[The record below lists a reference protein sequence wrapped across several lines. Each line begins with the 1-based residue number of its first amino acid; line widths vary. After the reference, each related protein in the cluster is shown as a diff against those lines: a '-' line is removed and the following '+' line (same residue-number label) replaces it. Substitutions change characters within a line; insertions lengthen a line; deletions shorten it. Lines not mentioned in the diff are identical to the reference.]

1 MIKYKAKNSLE
12 VSWFAGVKT
21 FMRMEH
27 VVTTD
32 DIDFAVVGIPY
43 DTCASFR
50 VGTRLGPAAIRDAS
64 ALAAKP
70 FNGPLNVGIF
80 DWCPCGLR
88 RSGVCARLYRGVL
101 SSSQRECCPSLRRG
115 LCRWPWAATTASPCP
130 SCGPAPR

>member
-1 MIKYKAKNSLE
+1 MIKYKAKNSLK
-12 VSWFAGVKT
+12 SPRFAGVKT

-50 VGTRLGPAAIRDAS
+50 VGTRLVLR
-64 ALAAKP
+64 
-70 FNGPLNVGIF
+70 
-80 DWCPCGLR
+80 CGLR

-101 SSSQRECCPSLRRG
+101 
-115 LCRWPWAATTASPCP
+115 
-130 SCGPAPR
+130 